1 MAKRIILISSGPVL
15 LALVCLALIFAGIG
29 RGGLTYT
36 SADVEQAKAQIVS
49 FIEAGKLAEADAAVD
64 NLIAARFAGE
74 EKGQALQQI
83 AGKYLNAQQFNKAI
97 ELADYVLKNW
107 PKADFA
113 VLAGMTIA
121 LSQAAK
127 GDITASEGTTDWLI
141 ADYAGDANLPAAIA
155 TIADTYCWRR
165 MYDRSERL
173 YRVILDK
180 SPDSAEATKARL
192 GLARVEVLT
201 LIEKK
206 KFSLAQQQVNS
217 MAVDFND
224 GPDLSAALFQIGQ
237 EFFWQRKYVEAR
249 DAFDQLIEKSPVNL
263 LSQQARLWSARA
275 NVCALIWQN
284 TSQPGSRQAKDEEV
298 VAAIDKLISDFE
310 GDAGLPDALFWI
322 SKEYEWSKGPA
333 QDRTGWYDEPNSVYQ
348 RLVEQF
354 KNTSYSQQSEWG
366 QKRLAHRIKILKLI
380 KEADQ
385 NEVDAVIENMVKD
398 FAGRSEIAGELCW
411 IAREYEMY
419 PDKHELSKQMY
430 ERIIRGYPDSVE
442 ANEARLDIPRA
453 NIQFLIG
460 AGDINE
466 ANALT
471 DEFVADFNRDPYAG
485 SCLGRIATQYYKT
498 ALAFKEPNRSSTSQG
513 CSLAAKEQAKQY
525 FEQAEGVW
533 QRIIDKLPV
542 QAGDTDNAY
551 YFVAGCRQ
559 HLGRWEEALD
569 YYQKVVTDWPDYKYA
584 GGAQCAVGWSYEAL
598 RDEGKIP
605 KEEANAIIE
614 QAYTAVLTEYPD
626 CYIAHYA
633 AFQLAGMSV
642 EKGDKAGAIAY
653 YKKFLELAP
662 AEHSRLA
669 EVKAKLRELE
679 GTNQ

>member
-29 RGGLTYT
+29 RGGPTYT
-36 SADVEQAKAQIVS
+36 SADIEQAKAQIVS
-49 FIEAGKLAEADAAVD
+49 LIEAGKLAEADAAVD
-64 NLIAARFAGE
+64 KLVAARSDDEA
-74 EKGQALQQI
+74 KGQALREI
-83 AGKYLNAQQFNKAI
+83 AGKYLNAQQFDKAI
-97 ELADYVLKNW
+97 ELSDYVLKNW

-113 VLAGMTIA
+113 VLAGMTMA

-141 ADYAGDANLPAAIA
+141 ADYAGDANLPAAIS
-155 TIADTYCWRR
+155 TIANTYCWRR

-180 SPDSAEATKARL
+180 SPDSDKARL
-192 GLARVEVLT
+192 GLARVEVLG
-201 LIEKK
+201 LIGEK

-217 MAVDFND
+217 MTVDFND

-249 DAFDQLIEKSPVNL
+249 DAFEKLAKKSTDDS
-263 LSQQARLWSARA
+263 LSQQARLWSARV
-275 NVCALIWQN
+275 NVCSLI
-284 TSQPGSRQAKDEEV
+284 GKVKDAQV

-385 NEVDAVIENMVKD
+385 NEVDAAIENMVKD

-430 ERIIRGYPDSVE
+430 ERIIREYPDSVE

-471 DEFVADFNRDPYAG
+471 DEFVADFNEDPYAG
-485 SCLGRIATQYYKT
+485 SCLERIATQYYKT
-498 ALAFKEPNRSSTSQG
+498 ALAFKEPNRSATPQT
-513 CSLAAKEQAKQY
+513 CSLAAMEQAKQY
-525 FEQAEGVW
+525 FERAEGVW

-542 QAGDTDNAY
+542 RAGDTDNAY

-569 YYQKVVTDWPDYKYA
+569 YYQKVVADWPDYKYA
-584 GGAQCAVGWSYEAL
+584 GGAQCAIGWSYEAL
-598 RDEGKIP
+598 RDSGKIP
-605 KEEANAIIE
+605 KEQADAIIE
-614 QAYTAVLTEYPD
+614 EAYTAVLTEYPD

-633 AFQLAGMSV
+633 AFQLAGMSA

-653 YKKFLELAP
+653 YKKFIELAP

-669 EVKAKLRELE
+669 EAKAKLRELE